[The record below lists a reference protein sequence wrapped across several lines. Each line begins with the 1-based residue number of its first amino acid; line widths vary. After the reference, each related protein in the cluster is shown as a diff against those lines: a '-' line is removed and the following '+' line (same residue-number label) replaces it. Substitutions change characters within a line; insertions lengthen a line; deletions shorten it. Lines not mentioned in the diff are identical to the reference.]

1 MTRNHAA
8 GNHVHY
14 NALHMAAYAHGPGA
28 TLALDLRRIFGDRLL
43 SVVAY
48 GPRLDGHA
56 EAPLTAMALVSTLTL
71 ADLEACARVSH
82 EWSRRGIA
90 TPLIMPHEEFRE
102 SLDAFPLEYGEI
114 VRAHD
119 VLYGN
124 SPFADVAIDQDDW
137 RRACETQ
144 VKSHL
149 VHLREGFIDTG
160 GNPSDVAQLITASAA
175 GFAALL
181 RNVARLNGVN
191 TGNRMQVTHDGAR
204 LAGLD
209 AGLVNDIL
217 ALERPAAVPTTDAA
231 RLFPAYLTAVEQLAR
246 TVDTWRA
253 H

>member
-1 MTRNHAA
+1 MASHAP
-8 GNHVHY
+8 
-14 NALHMAAYAHGPGA
+14 GPGP
-28 TLALDLRRIFGDRLL
+28 TLVSDLRRIFGDRLL

-48 GPRLDGHA
+48 GPRLDGHP
-56 EAPLTAMALVSTLTL
+56 EAPLTAMALVATLTL
-71 ADLEACARVSH
+71 TDLEACARVAS

-90 TPLIMPHEEFRE
+90 TPLLLPDEEFRE

-114 VRAHD
+114 VRAHE
-119 VLYGN
+119 VLFGS
-124 SPFADVAIDQDDW
+124 SPFAQVTIDKDDL

-160 GNPSDVAQLITASAA
+160 GTPSNVAQLVTASAA

-191 TGNRMQVTHDGAR
+191 TADRMQVTHEGAR

-209 AGLVNDIL
+209 AALVSDIL
-217 ALERPAAVPTTDAA
+217 ALERPSAVPTTDAA
-231 RLFPAYLTAVEQLAR
+231 RLFPPYLAAVEQLAHS
-246 TVDTWRA
+246 VDAWRDK
-253 H
+253 